1 MYHTPKRENI
11 SRASIHVPILQP
23 VRRLPPACCRN
34 REGYA
39 GAITIGARASSG
51 ATLRDVDIVVHG
63 DLLLNHERD
72 DGTQLIAD
80 RSPGQLLCL
89 LA

>member
-1 MYHTPKRENI
+1 MKT
-11 SRASIHVPILQP
+11 SFP
-23 VRRLPPACCRN
+23 VRRVPPAW
-34 REGYA
+34 GAA
-39 GAITIGARASSG
+39 GVLYVGRARSQAFVG
-51 ATLRDVDIVVHG
+51 GTLRDVDIVVHV

-80 RSPGQLLCL
+80 RSPGQLSCL

>member
-1 MYHTPKRENI
+1 ME
-11 SRASIHVPILQP
+11 VL
-23 VRRLPPACCRN
+23 VRRFPPACCRN
-34 REGYA
+34 RGTA
-39 GAITIGARASSG
+39 HHHRAARASSVG
-51 ATLRDVDIVVHG
+51 ATLRDVDTVVHG

>member
-1 MYHTPKRENI
+1 ME
-11 SRASIHVPILQP
+11 VL

-34 REGYA
+34 REGY
-39 GAITIGARASSG
+39 GASPYGRARSVGAP
-51 ATLRDVDIVVHG
+51 LRHVDTVVHG